1 MILPIWL
8 KPALIGT
15 VLVIGGGA
23 LAWQVHSQSA
33 EIAALAQANQQH
45 GAAVIQEQQA
55 DTQHQAVEA
64 QKPIIVMQAA
74 NTSRLEAELAALR
87 ASLPVD
93 QSPLVAK
100 QDELIQAQ
108 KVRISGL
115 ETQIVNLTAEG
126 ESRKAEADRY
136 KAEAVSL
143 RTVIAHTPQPHSLG
157 VGLLYGTNKTMGV
170 WVEYDIQRLRVGV
183 DVISRP
189 IQIVGQTNLEAVG
202 RVGWRF

>member
-1 MILPIWL
+1 MIIPIWV

-15 VLVIGGGA
+15 ILVLVVGA
-23 LAWQVHSQSA
+23 LGWQIYSQKMA
-33 EIAALAQANQQH
+33 IAALAQANQQH

-55 DTQHQAVEA
+55 DTQHQAVET

-74 NTSRLEAELAALR
+74 NTSRLEAELAILR

-115 ETQIVNLTAEG
+115 ETQIVNLTNEST
-126 ESRKAEADRY
+126 SRKAEADQF
-136 KAEAVSL
+136 KAEAASL
-143 RTVIAHTPQPHSLG
+143 RVVIAHTPQPHPLA

-189 IQIVGQTNLEAVG
+189 IQVMGQTNLEAVG
-202 RVGWRF
+202 RIGWRF